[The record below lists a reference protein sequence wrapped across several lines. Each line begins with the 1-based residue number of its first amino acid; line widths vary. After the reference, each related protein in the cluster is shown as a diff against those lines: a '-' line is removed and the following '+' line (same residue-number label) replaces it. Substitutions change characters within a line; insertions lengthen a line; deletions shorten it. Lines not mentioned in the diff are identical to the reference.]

1 MEAGEIEGA
10 EAAEGEWVEGTEEHT
25 EHGEMHEDHLEEVP
39 MEEATAEAAGEAG
52 GEAGETEHEEH
63 EGGTSWW
70 TGADGEGE
78 AAETAEA
85 GEAAEEAH
93 VEGHDGEAHETTG
106 AEAMEVEPANPDD
119 PMAPV
124 HVDVGWE
131 AAAWLQEEDGRRL
144 RKLERLSGGEAE
156 VSEEGLLKL
165 VPLSQLAPPGGGG
178 TGHSWCD
185 LCARLLIALRT
196 GEEVELTPAILELA
210 EVGADNEGLG
220 TCILEV
226 PGQVEKKAIS
236 GKDGAKLLDF
246 CDTSDVLAVFTWAKE
261 VQPDTEPLSVKVG
274 DVLEGKYGDSY
285 FEVEVIDAPEG
296 GDVKVKWA
304 FDGSESELPVSDLQK
319 KAGAESPEIKA
330 GDKVEAKYGDKWY
343 EAEVIS
349 NDGKIKVKWG
359 FDGSEADLEATDVQ
373 RKADA
378 EASGEAEAEAF
389 TEVVVADLKEGDKVQ
404 AKYGDSFH
412 DAEVVQAAE
421 DGKVKIKWGFDSS
434 EAEVTGEELRAKVE
448 PPPPPPSKLLV
459 LGQRR
464 PRMAL
469 EVKVLNRIEGKL
481 PGHVASLGKT
491 TVEAG
496 SVGLTVM
503 ELKPGGDGTL
513 GKFIGKQGAT
523 KLRLERICGSTLEYM
538 GKETDTK
545 HAFFVGTTEER
556 QKTQALME
564 LLQSA
569 LDFRV
574 KATEMPLAIKDISS
588 VLLVPGHASAAV
600 TGTLELAPLQ
610 DSTDTMI
617 FALAKPNT
625 IVPVQKKDFAT
636 DQVVE
641 CKFKGEWLGA
651 KILEISSW
659 TADSDDE
666 DETDGRTLKVKFLA
680 DGTEAT
686 VLAFNVRE
694 KLTGQEATERDQELL
709 RQGQRE
715 LFVVGSDPEKRRE
728 AQLRLA
734 AMLEAKSPGA
744 FSGEQMMDGERLAVT
759 SMSIGSAKLEEDFLK
774 RLGVASNCEILLE
787 DQTAYFS
794 SGSSFECARAES
806 FLKPFLLEEADAKA
820 DANKVDEIDGINFIL
835 IEREK
840 QKNLPARVLNDVA
853 DKFGVVAFFDDGS
866 TLAGVEDN
874 VRVNVI
880 CWDVEKQTAALDQLK
895 ELQDVEP
902 PPEETWESDNKWN
915 EEQKEE
921 GQDEWKKDEW
931 NQDDGKTNDWKKDE
945 WKKDEWKKDDWKKDD
960 GKSNDWKKDDGKNDW
975 KKDDWKKD
983 DWNKKDD
990 WKKDEWKKEEDWKGN
1005 DKKRKCFRDILV
1017 A

>member
-1 MEAGEIEGA
+1 MADAGDELPEEHPQMEAGEIEGA

-106 AEAMEVEPANPDD
+106 AEAMEVEPPNPDD

-124 HVDVGWE
+124 HIDVGWE

-236 GKDGAKLLDF
+236 GKDGAKLLDL

-349 NDGKIKVKWG
+349 NDSKIKVKWG

-412 DAEVVQAAE
+412 DAEAA
-421 DGKVKIKWGFDSS
+421 
-434 EAEVTGEELRAKVE
+434 
-448 PPPPPPSKLLV
+448 
-459 LGQRR
+459 
-464 PRMAL
+464 
-469 EVKVLNRIEGKL
+469 
-481 PGHVASLGKT
+481 GH
-491 TVEAG
+491 
-496 SVGLTVM
+496 
-503 ELKPGGDGTL
+503 
-513 GKFIGKQGAT
+513 
-523 KLRLERICGSTLEYM
+523 
-538 GKETDTK
+538 
-545 HAFFVGTTEER
+545 
-556 QKTQALME
+556 
-564 LLQSA
+564 
-569 LDFRV
+569 
-574 KATEMPLAIKDISS
+574 
-588 VLLVPGHASAAV
+588 
-600 TGTLELAPLQ
+600 
-610 DSTDTMI
+610 
-617 FALAKPNT
+617 
-625 IVPVQKKDFAT
+625 
-636 DQVVE
+636 
-641 CKFKGEWLGA
+641 
-651 KILEISSW
+651 
-659 TADSDDE
+659 
-666 DETDGRTLKVKFLA
+666 
-680 DGTEAT
+680 
-686 VLAFNVRE
+686 
-694 KLTGQEATERDQELL
+694 
-709 RQGQRE
+709 
-715 LFVVGSDPEKRRE
+715 KRR
-728 AQLRLA
+728 L
-734 AMLEAKSPGA
+734 
-744 FSGEQMMDGERLAVT
+744 
-759 SMSIGSAKLEEDFLK
+759 
-774 RLGVASNCEILLE
+774 
-787 DQTAYFS
+787 
-794 SGSSFECARAES
+794 
-806 FLKPFLLEEADAKA
+806 
-820 DANKVDEIDGINFIL
+820 NKF
-835 IEREK
+835 
-840 QKNLPARVLNDVA
+840 
-853 DKFGVVAFFDDGS
+853 
-866 TLAGVEDN
+866 
-874 VRVNVI
+874 
-880 CWDVEKQTAALDQLK
+880 
-895 ELQDVEP
+895 
-902 PPEETWESDNKWN
+902 
-915 EEQKEE
+915 
-921 GQDEWKKDEW
+921 
-931 NQDDGKTNDWKKDE
+931 
-945 WKKDEWKKDDWKKDD
+945 
-960 GKSNDWKKDDGKNDW
+960 
-975 KKDDWKKD
+975 
-983 DWNKKDD
+983 
-990 WKKDEWKKEEDWKGN
+990 
-1005 DKKRKCFRDILV
+1005 
-1017 A
+1017 